1 MSQKILQMNFKF
13 SISAEDY
20 AQTCASLAQP
30 VADAPGLRWKVW
42 LLNEGEQE
50 GGGIYLFDDEASM
63 AAYLSGPIVGGLK
76 SNPAVSGLSLKAYG
90 VAEEYSLVTRAPI
103 YETSRA

>member
-1 MSQKILQMNFKF
+1 MTQKILQINFKF

-20 AQTCASLAQP
+20 AQVCASLAQP

-42 LLNEGEQE
+42 LLNEAEHE
-50 GGGIYLFDDEASM
+50 GGGIYLFEDEASV
-63 AAYLSGPIVGGLK
+63 AGYLAGPIVGGLK
-76 SNPAVSGLSLKAYG
+76 ANPALSALSLKAYG

-103 YETSRA
+103 CETARG